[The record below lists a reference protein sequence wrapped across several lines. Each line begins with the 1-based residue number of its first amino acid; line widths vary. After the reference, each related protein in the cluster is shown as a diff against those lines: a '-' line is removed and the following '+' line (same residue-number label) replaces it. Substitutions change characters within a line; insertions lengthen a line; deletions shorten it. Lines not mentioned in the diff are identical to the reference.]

1 MKKEPN
7 LYIGAINPFALTEVL
22 TGRMIDWNKR
32 ESVEVIEDTL
42 ETEYSELFDMKYNSP
57 LFAGLRLTDNN
68 TAEPVDNS
76 EISIR
81 GDNDTET
88 PDLSNIK
95 TIGGLK
101 KAGIN
106 ITKETKIQSAFLS
119 RGILNLRL
127 DLPEMDKTLSK
138 TRLSSMMASIVMST
152 GSSDE
157 WTPENCVWKD
167 TGDFFKAIT
176 EYTDPIQGAIGNSYF
191 IAALSAV
198 AWASPH
204 LIIHRNRAN
213 ASVETSRMNVIPFYS
228 KGGKKDAPAR
238 KVEVSDK
245 TIFKPSNNLPVYC
258 RSSDSAEIFPA
269 LYEKAFA
276 KWILQTNSDK
286 PDITKTAYGDPV
298 KAMAQLN
305 NKTPHYY
312 YTDSRT
318 GDDLY
323 SIVRSNSMSYKTI
336 HPMVAWTYGS
346 NNDYSGINIV
356 GNHAYSVLGWAL
368 KGIKKYFILRNPW
381 GVSEPSGLNTYQGVL
396 TYLDKS
402 FWMPVTTIENHGVFA
417 IEANAFKNLFAGLG
431 VAK

>member
-1 MKKEPN
+1 MNKEPN

-22 TGRMIDWNKR
+22 TGRMIDWSKR
-32 ESVEVIEDTL
+32 ESIEVIEDTL

-57 LFAGLRLTDNN
+57 LYAGLKLTGNN
-68 TAEPVDNS
+68 TAEPVDQS
-76 EISIR
+76 EISVR

-88 PDLSNIK
+88 PDLSSMNS
-95 TIGGLK
+95 IGELK
-101 KAGIN
+101 KAGIK
-106 ITKETKIQSAFLS
+106 ISKETKIQSAFLS

-127 DLPEMDKTLSK
+127 ELPEMDKTLSK
-138 TRLSSMMASIVMST
+138 TRLSPMMASAVMYS

-157 WTPENCVWKD
+157 WTPENCIWTD
-167 TGDFFKAIT
+167 TGDFLKVISDYS
-176 EYTDPIQGAIGNSYF
+176 EPIQGAIGNSYF
-191 IAALSAV
+191 IAALSSV
-198 AWASPH
+198 AWSSPH
-204 LIIHRNRAN
+204 LIVHRNRAN
-213 ASVETSRMNVIPFYS
+213 AAGRTARMSTIQFYS
-228 KGGKKDAPAR
+228 KGGEKDAPTR

-245 TIFKPSNNLPVYC
+245 TVFKVSNNLPVYC
-258 RSSDSAEIFPA
+258 RSSDSAEIFPS

-276 KWILQTNSDK
+276 KWIIQTNSDK

-312 YTDSRT
+312 CTDSRT
-318 GDDLY
+318 GDELY

-346 NNDYSGINIV
+346 NSDYTGINIV
-356 GNHAYSVLGWAL
+356 GNHAYSLLGWAL

-381 GVSEPSGLNTYQGVL
+381 GVSEPYGMNTYQGVI
-396 TYLDKS
+396 THLDKT
-402 FWMPVTTIENHGVFA
+402 FWMPVTTIGNNGVFA

>member
-1 MKKEPN
+1 MNKN
-7 LYIGAINPFALTEVL
+7 QDLYIGAINPFALTEVL
-22 TGRMIDWNKR
+22 TGRIIDWNKR
-32 ESVEVIEDTL
+32 ESIEVIEDTL

-57 LFAGLRLTDNN
+57 LYAGLRLTDNN
-68 TAEPVDNS
+68 VAEPVDNS
-76 EISIR
+76 EIFIR

-88 PDLSNIK
+88 PDLSSID

-138 TRLSSMMASIVMST
+138 TRLSPMMASIVMYS
-152 GSSDE
+152 GYSDE
-157 WTPENCVWKD
+157 WTPENCIWTD
-167 TGDFFKAIT
+167 TSNFLRAVTDH
-176 EYTDPIQGAIGNSYF
+176 TDPVQGAIGNSFF
-191 IAALSAV
+191 IAALSSV
-198 AWASPH
+198 AWSSPH
-204 LIIHRNRAN
+204 LIVHRNRAN
-213 ASVETSRMNVIPFYS
+213 SAGQAKRMSVMQFFS
-228 KGGKKDAPAR
+228 KGGEKDAPTR
-238 KVEVSDK
+238 KIEVSDK
-245 TIFKPSNNLPVYC
+245 TVIKASNNLPVYS

-269 LYEKAFA
+269 LYEKAYA
-276 KWILQTNSDK
+276 KWILRTNSDK

-312 YTDSRT
+312 FTDSRS
-318 GDDLY
+318 GDELY

-336 HPMVAWTYGS
+336 HPMVAWTYAS
-346 NNDYSGINIV
+346 NSDYSGINIV

-381 GVSEPSGLNTYQGVL
+381 GVSEPSGMNTYQGVI
-396 TYLDKS
+396 TCLDKS
-402 FWMPVTTIENHGVFA
+402 FWMPVTTIGNNGVFA